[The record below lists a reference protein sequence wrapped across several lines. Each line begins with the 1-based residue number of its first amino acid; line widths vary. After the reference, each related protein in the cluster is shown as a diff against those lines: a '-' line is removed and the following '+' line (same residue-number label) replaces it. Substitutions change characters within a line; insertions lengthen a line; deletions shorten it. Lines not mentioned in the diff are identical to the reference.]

1 MKRFAGIVALM
12 VMVAMLAGC
21 ASQTPKEPYSSAES
35 NVQQRARAHTELAA
49 GYFSQKQMA
58 IALEEFN
65 EAVRVDPGYGP
76 AYNGLGLVYAALGED
91 AKADANFKK
100 SLQLDPSNSETRNN
114 YGSFLCSRNRI
125 EESISQFLDAVKNPL
140 YTTPGIAYMNA
151 GICALKKKDE
161 ARAQVYLDKALQI
174 QPLLNA
180 AAYHLATIQFNH
192 GQAGMAHTTL
202 QNALANNPSAE
213 MLWLGIRVE
222 RVLGDKD
229 AEASYALLL
238 RKKYPNSDQT
248 KALLSG
254 Q

>member
-1 MKRFAGIVALM
+1 MAI
-12 VMVAMLAGC
+12 LAGC
-21 ASQTPKEPYSSAES
+21 ASQTPKEPYSNAES
-35 NVQQRARAHTELAA
+35 NVQHRARAHTELAS

-65 EAVRVDPGYGP
+65 EAVRVDPDYGP

-100 SLQLDPSNSETRNN
+100 SLQLDPVNSETRNN
-114 YGSFLCSRNRI
+114 YGSFLCSRNRV
-125 EESISQFLDAVKNPL
+125 EESISQFLEAVRNPL

-161 ARAQVYLDKALQI
+161 ARAQVYLEKALQI
-174 QPLLNA
+174 QPLLNP

-202 QNALANNPSAE
+202 QNALANNPTAE

-238 RKKYPNSDQT
+238 RRKYPNSDQT